1 MENQYSKKVYSG
13 LILLLI
19 IGAFLL
25 GYFTFYFHNKS
36 LQEKPVSTVPV
47 NDSLVL
53 KTELLKPENLE
64 FINEYIG
71 YIIPVHQA
79 LIQPYINGYIDKIMI
94 NGGQYVKKGDTL
106 LVLEQ
111 SEYKAELEASYAQ
124 ILKSEA
130 NLNNAKIYFE
140 RTQKAKTS
148 VSQTETDK
156 AKADFLSAQAS
167 YQEAVANFEM
177 SKVNLQYTILDS
189 PIDGLVGDVSL
200 TKGNYVS
207 PSSGALFSIVQL
219 SPIRVMFSIT
229 DKEYLHKTNKKNFFS
244 DQEIMLKL
252 SNGDIFPNKGIFK
265 YSDNSVNKT
274 TNSVN
279 IYVDFENIGKTLMPN
294 AYVTVLVKDYF
305 ENAVKIAKNF
315 ILFDEQGAFVYLIR
329 NGKIAKEN
337 LKILADGDTFF
348 IVTNTFS
355 SSDLLITQTI
365 NPSDIGKQAV
375 SQNKDIK

>member
-355 SSDLLITQTI
+355 SSDL
-365 NPSDIGKQAV
+365 
-375 SQNKDIK
+375 